1 MIFLHLSLLVN
12 IQKNKKKKF
21 DQNIYD
27 NIFLNIEYGMREL
40 GYGDVTVNKNMK
52 SLNKIFYDIL
62 LKISSNKEAKFSI
75 NTKIIEK
82 YLSQYST
89 INAPILTKN

>member
-1 MIFLHLSLLVN
+1 
-12 IQKNKKKKF
+12 
-21 DQNIYD
+21 
-27 NIFLNIEYGMREL
+27 MREL

-89 INAPILTKN
+89 INAPILTKIEDYFYAFFNFCLDLENNVVLMGKINFKYK